1 MTDKARALQEK
12 KQKLAAKKELRASGD
27 AAQAA
32 SATPPESP
40 GKTDKALALERK
52 KADLAARKAA
62 RASGSQAEAPA
73 PAAAAAPPESPG
85 SSNFEI
91 CSPLKTFFLLQ
102 NIFFSTGKTDKALAL
117 ERKKADLAARKA
129 ARASGSHAEAPASGT
144 NSRMN
149 SISFS
154 NSFVIFASRCSSG
167 ASGIAGQD

>member
-62 RASGSQAEAPA
+62 RASGSGDAAQAP
-73 PAAAAAPPESPG
+73 
-85 SSNFEI
+85 
-91 CSPLKTFFLLQ
+91 
-102 NIFFSTGKTDKALAL
+102 
-117 ERKKADLAARKA
+117 
-129 ARASGSHAEAPASGT
+129 GT

-154 NSFVIFASRCSSG
+154 NSKIRHICEQVQQRRLRNRRARLTG
-167 ASGIAGQD
+167 RGRWRRRKRNLQPRRL

>member
-1 MTDKARALQEK
+1 MTPPRAEPKKDDVDPDKDPDKAKPPMTDKARALQEK

-62 RASGSQAEAPA
+62 RASGSNAEAPA

-85 SSNFEI
+85 SSNFLKFVP
-91 CSPLKTFFLLQ
+91 PLKTFFLFQ
-102 NIFFSTGKTDKALAL
+102 NIFSRQARPTRLWLWSGRRLIWPRGKPHVLLDRTQRLQHQVRTL
-117 ERKKADLAARKA
+117 
-129 ARASGSHAEAPASGT
+129 G
-144 NSRMN
+144 
-149 SISFS
+149 
-154 NSFVIFASRCSSG
+154 
-167 ASGIAGQD
+167 